1 MLISKMFFYNNG
13 IIDCF
18 YAEKEEEILRIYSNQ
33 LDLKNFIHMLDDTT
47 ECYKFYWFDA
57 ILSIMSE
64 GLFEIEFDKIIDQ
77 MIVDAWYSVSEYHLH
92 LGLKDGT
99 GKIMNSLERAVEKLV
114 KQSEID
120 PEAGKEEIMA
130 EVKRRNQV
138 IKEEKYQISKMV
150 PYRLLSPFLIEV
162 GGNDK
167 LWNQRKRLIAYI
179 REINQKSSLPY
190 IIEDAV
196 ALKKRVVINEEWRQM
211 LIDYMVPIRS
221 WIKLK
226 KVMYL
231 QDRNP
236 GVPGII
242 YKLEPEN
249 ERARKLVHVRK
260 LWNAIMELSPVRDI
274 YSENLISPEKYEVDH
289 FIPWSYIAN
298 DEIWNL
304 VPMESSLNSSK
315 GNKLPRWE
323 IYFQR
328 FAYRQ
333 YRMYHQVQRSD
344 ILLKL
349 FFECQ
354 RDNLASIWASEELY
368 QPEISKEKF
377 ISILNDN
384 MKPIYDSAYML
395 GYRVWNV

>member
-1 MLISKMFFYNNG
+1 MRN
-13 IIDCF
+13 
-18 YAEKEEEILRIYSNQ
+18 YSNQ

-57 ILSIMSE
+57 ILSIMAE
-64 GLFEIEFDKIIDQ
+64 GKFEIEFDRIIDQ
-77 MIVDAWYSVSEYHLH
+77 MIIDAWYSVSEYHLH
-92 LGLKDGT
+92 LGLKDST
-99 GKIMNSLERAVEKLV
+99 GKIMNSLERAVEKLM
-114 KQSEID
+114 KHTELDS
-120 PEAGKEEIMA
+120 EAGKEKIAAEI
-130 EVKRRNQV
+130 KRQKQLIR
-138 IKEEKYQISKMV
+138 EEKYQISKMV
-150 PYRLLSPFLIEV
+150 PYRLLSPFLVEV

-167 LWNQRKRLIAYI
+167 IWNQKKHLIAYI
-179 REINQKSSLPY
+179 KEMNGKNSLPY
-190 IIEDAV
+190 IIEDAI

-211 LIDYMVPIRS
+211 LLDYMVPIRS

-226 KVMYL
+226 KIRYL

-249 ERARKLVHVRK
+249 ERSRKLVHVRK
-260 LWNAIMELSPVRDI
+260 LWNAILELSPVRDI
-274 YSENLISPEKYEVDH
+274 YSDNLISPKEYEVDH

-315 GNKLPRWE
+315 NNKLPRWE
-323 IYFQR
+323 IYFKR
-328 FAYRQ
+328 FADRQ
-333 YRMYHQVQRSD
+333 FGMYSQVQQSD

-349 FFECQ
+349 FYECR

-368 QPEISKEKF
+368 QPGISEEKF
-377 ISILNDN
+377 MNILDNN
-384 MKPIYDSAYML
+384 MKPIYDSACVL
-395 GYRVWNV
+395 GYGVWNSCL

>member
-211 LIDYMVPIRS
+211 LIDYIVPIRS

-377 ISILNDN
+377 MSILNDN

>member
-1 MLISKMFFYNNG
+1 MQN
-13 IIDCF
+13 
-18 YAEKEEEILRIYSNQ
+18 YSNQ

-57 ILSIMSE
+57 ILSIMAE
-64 GLFEIEFDKIIDQ
+64 GKFEIEFDRIIDQ

-99 GKIMNSLERAVEKLV
+99 GKIMNSLERAVEKLMEHTELD
-114 KQSEID
+114 SETR
-120 PEAGKEEIMA
+120 KEKIAA
-130 EVKRRNQV
+130 EVKRQNQL
-138 IKEEKYQISKMV
+138 IREEKYQISKMV

-167 LWNQRKRLIAYI
+167 IWGQKKRLIAYI
-179 REINQKSSLPY
+179 KEIDKNNSLPY

-196 ALKKRVVINEEWRQM
+196 ALKKRVVISEEWRQM
-211 LIDYMVPIRS
+211 LLDYMIPIKS

-226 KVMYL
+226 KIRYL

-249 ERARKLVHVRK
+249 ERTRKLAHVRK
-260 LWNAIMELSPVRDI
+260 LWNAIMEVSPVRDI
-274 YSENLISPEKYEVDH
+274 YSDNLISQKEYEVDH

-315 GNKLPRWE
+315 GNRLPRWE
-323 IYFQR
+323 NYFQK
-328 FAYRQ
+328 FADKQ
-333 YRMYHQVQRSD
+333 YGMYHQVQQSET
-344 ILLKL
+344 LLRL
-349 FFECQ
+349 FKECH
-354 RDNLASIWASEELY
+354 RDNLASIWAREELY
-368 QPEISKEKF
+368 QTRISEERFK
-377 ISILNDN
+377 SILEDN
-384 MKPIYDSAYML
+384 MKPIYDAAHVQ
-395 GYRVWNV
+395 GYAVWNCFVCTRPS